1 MFLKCSVEEARVKQE
16 SSIGRVAIIGAGPAG
31 LAAAG
36 YMVCRGARV
45 VVYDENPEPGGLMIF
60 GIPELRMRKDRVRSS
75 IRELIDAGVSF
86 IQNIRVDSSLLRK
99 MIREYDAVLVATGTW
114 RTSVPAIENVDANGV
129 YGGLE
134 WLVDF
139 NRVSIG
145 YPPRFCTE
153 FETPVEPAVVIGG
166 GLTAADAA
174 LVLARVYKVKT
185 SVIYRRRFIDS
196 PMGVR
201 EAEKLES
208 LGVELRELLSP
219 KKIVVGEDGRVCK
232 VVFNKVELGA
242 PDESGRP
249 SIRIIESELV
259 EVDARTVILATGLK
273 PTPPESLSELGILDS
288 KGRVVVDENCMTSIK
303 GLFAAGDVVTGA
315 SRIGNAIKTGIK
327 AAESI
332 IKYLGGK
339 D

>member
-1 MFLKCSVEEARVKQE
+1 MFLKCSVEKARAEQE
-16 SSIGRVAIIGAGPAG
+16 NPIGRVAVIGAGPAG

-75 IRELIDAGVSF
+75 IKELMDAGVSF
-86 IQNIRVDSSLLRK
+86 IQNISVDSALLRK
-99 MIREYDAVLVATGTW
+99 MLREYDAVLVATGTW
-114 RTSVPAIENVDANGV
+114 RTKIPPIENASANGV

-139 NRVSIG
+139 NRVSMG
-145 YPPRFCTE
+145 YPPRFCRE

-174 LVLARVYKVKT
+174 LVLAKVYKVKT
-185 SVIYRRRFIDS
+185 SIVYRRRFIDS

-201 EAEKLES
+201 EAEKLRS
-208 LGVELRELLSP
+208 MGVELRELLSP
-219 KKIVVGEDGRVCK
+219 KEIVVGDDGRVCK
-232 VVFNKVELGA
+232 VVFNRVELGA

-249 SIRIIESELV
+249 SVHVIENEFV
-259 EVDARTVILATGLK
+259 EVDAKTVILATGLK
-273 PTPPESLSELGILDS
+273 PTPPESLSELGVLDRR
-288 KGRVVVDENCMTSIK
+288 GRVVVDENYMTSVK

-315 SRIGNAIKTGIK
+315 SKIGNAIKTGIE
-327 AAESI
+327 AAEAI
-332 IKYLGGK
+332 IKYLGG
-339 D
+339 